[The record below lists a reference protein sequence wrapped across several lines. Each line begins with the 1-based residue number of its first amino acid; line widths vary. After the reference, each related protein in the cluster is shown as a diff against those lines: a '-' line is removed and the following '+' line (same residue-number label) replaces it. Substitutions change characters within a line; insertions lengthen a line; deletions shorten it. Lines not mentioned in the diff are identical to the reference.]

1 MRISVSK
8 IMSFSST
15 FRQKVRIKEYCEEI
29 ELNQKDVEAYFTLY
43 LANVIRQRVKN
54 SIRFQKVNGIPM
66 RKLYEPLS
74 ETYNKTKPKANQN
87 KFYRN
92 TDWLYNNIKVYRY
105 RGQYW
110 IGFTKFQKHGNS
122 NTLAQ
127 DVLAW
132 NEEGTKYI
140 PARPLIRPHLRFIM
154 QNLTEYWYRFTYL
167 LEKQL

>member
-15 FRQKVRIKEYCEEI
+15 FRQTSRIKELCELTNLQRADI
-29 ELNQKDVEAYFTLY
+29 EAYFTLY
-43 LANVIRQRVKN
+43 LANLIKQRIKN

-66 RKLYEPLS
+66 RRLYEPLS
-74 ETYNKTKPKANQN
+74 ETYNKNKPSNTRN

-110 IGFTKFQKHGNS
+110 IGFTKFQRHGDS
-122 NTLAQ
+122 NALAQ

-132 NEEGTKYI
+132 NEMGTKFI

-154 QNLTEYWYRFTYL
+154 QNLTSYWETFSKL
-167 LEKQL
+167 LLKQL

>member
-8 IMSFSST
+8 VMGFSST
-15 FRQKVRIKEYCEEI
+15 FKHTVRIKELCDI
-29 ELNQKDVEAYFTLY
+29 TGLKQSDIEAYFTLY
-43 LANVIRQRVKN
+43 LANLIKQRIKN

-74 ETYNKTKPKANQN
+74 ETYNKGKPSNTRN

-92 TDWLYNNIKVYRY
+92 TDWLYHNIKVYKY

-110 IGFTKFQKHGNS
+110 IGFTKFQKHGNDKA
-122 NTLAQ
+122 LAQ
-127 DVLAW
+127 DILAW
-132 NEEGTKYI
+132 NEMGTKFI

-154 QNLTEYWYRFTYL
+154 QNLTAYWETFSKL
-167 LEKQL
+167 LLKQL